1 MDTRELVAERLL
13 GTVSELVG
21 GPVVAA
27 QRGGASDASHMAGH
41 IALTVDG
48 LGPHG
53 GHAHHPDEYIDLAS
67 LRHRA
72 EIALAVSAAALAAAI

>member
-1 MDTRELVAERLL
+1 
-13 GTVSELVG
+13 
-21 GPVVAA
+21 
-27 QRGGASDASHMAGH
+27 MAGH

-72 EIALAVSAAALAAAI
+72 EIALAVAAAALGGTAI